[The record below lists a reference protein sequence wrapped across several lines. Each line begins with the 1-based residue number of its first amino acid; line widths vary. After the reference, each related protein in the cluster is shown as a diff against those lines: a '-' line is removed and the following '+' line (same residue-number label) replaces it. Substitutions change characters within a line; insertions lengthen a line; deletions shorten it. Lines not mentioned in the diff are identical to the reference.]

1 MSFVNLSRPPLDHR
15 PHSDSYTRPRFNSQN
30 TSDRLREG
38 SGLRPPP
45 FSMVSN
51 IKKGRKSVFKELG
64 LDDDFSDDCA
74 SPATES
80 FQHAR
85 ERNESMLSEKGL
97 GDVSGLAS
105 KREDTLNDDGND
117 DNDDDD
123 DDDDDGGEDRSSE
136 TEQRNTQTEHRR
148 TNSNQA
154 SKHSWYNK
162 LSQGYRRP
170 RIRTA
175 SSAPPPTV
183 SSLHRLGMIVMLIAV
198 ILPAFSYNNGRQKI
212 GSGAD
217 AGVIRPRQTASTD
230 VCLRWAQQAALLNGT
245 LYMYGGQSKTDKSQ
259 TVNTWNNDFLTL
271 DLTQSW
277 DTKSPALKGMKRPDG
292 PPAVANGF
300 LWQDYDNLYLYGGQ
314 FADNDGAE
322 GVYATVPP
330 MSVWR
335 YSVKG
340 DSWIEFKDPRTSA
353 GNYSTAANIPVQ
365 RSAEGAGLSV
375 PELGL
380 SWYFGGHL
388 DWLTTEGWSIH
399 TPRVYLK
406 SLLEFTHPGFSNT
419 GVDTLRGA
427 GAADGGVFR
436 NITEGGLQETDA
448 FPERADGVL
457 VFVPGWGVRGV
468 LIGMAGGSDRTFV
481 DDLGTLDVFDIATSE
496 WYHQR
501 TTGDRPSVRVNP
513 CAAIASAPD
522 ASSFQIYFFGGQTL
536 QPFGN
541 QTQYNDMY
549 ILSIPAFTWIK
560 VDAGDG
566 VPAPRAGHTCTMRDG
581 QIIVAGGYIGPDA
594 NCESPGVY
602 VFDASNLRWTSSFEA
617 GDHPADLSPENS
629 VLAGSY
635 GYKVPDKVQ
644 SVIGGSSDGGATATT
659 PAAGPATGGPFAT
672 GRSPVFTITQGGS
685 TATITS
691 FGPTSTS
698 NPDESGGD
706 GRGTNPGLIAA
717 GVIAGILGA
726 LALYLGFCA
735 WLYRRQ
741 VAAYK
746 QHLSQ
751 VNRYSGA
758 SPMHFEEAAGF
769 LPGRAA
775 GKGGRGHKRD
785 GSTVSDESF
794 SWVGTGVEPKW
805 MTDDPTPGGSGSG
818 GGAGGGSSSVGGP
831 PRKSEDARTFR
842 SGPSGT
848 ANDPR
853 TSSSRH
859 ANTDNESVSSTEQLL
874 EGQEPS
880 FFSVVMGP
888 RRALRVVNS
897 SE

>member
-15 PHSDSYTRPRFNSQN
+15 SHSDSHVRPRFNSHN

-38 SGLRPPP
+38 SGLRPQP

-64 LDDDFSDDCA
+64 LDDDFSEDCA
-74 SPATES
+74 SPVTES
-80 FQHAR
+80 FQHSR
-85 ERNESMLSEKGL
+85 ERKESMSVEKEYGV
-97 GDVSGLAS
+97 VSGLAS
-105 KREDTLNDDGND
+105 KRGDASNDG
-117 DNDDDD
+117 
-123 DDDDDGGEDRSSE
+123 DDDGDDDGESTRSE
-136 TEQRNTQTEHRR
+136 TEQREAPAEPRR
-148 TNSNQA
+148 RSSSQA
-154 SKHSWYNK
+154 AKHSWYNK

-170 RIRTA
+170 RIKTA

-183 SSLHRLGMIVMLIAV
+183 SSLQRLGMIALLIAV
-198 ILPAFSYNNGRQKI
+198 IIPAFSYNNGHQKI

-217 AGVIRPRQTASTD
+217 AGVIRPRDTSSTN

-245 LYMYGGQSKTDKSQ
+245 LYMYGGQSKTEVSQ
-259 TVNTWNNDFLTL
+259 TINTWNNDFLTL
-271 DLTQSW
+271 DLTKSW
-277 DTKSPALKGMKRPDG
+277 DTKSPSLKGMTIPNG

-300 LWQDYDNLYLYGGQ
+300 LWHDYDNLYLYGGQ
-314 FADNDGAE
+314 FADNEGAE
-322 GVYATVPP
+322 GVYATVAP
-330 MSVWR
+330 MSIWR
-335 YSVKG
+335 YSVK
-340 DSWIEFKDPRTSA
+340 DDYWIEFKDPRTSA
-353 GNYSTAANIPVQ
+353 GNYSTAANEPVQ

-406 SLLEFTHPGFSNT
+406 SLLEFTHPGFMNT
-419 GVDTLRGA
+419 GVDSLHGA

-468 LIGMAGGSDRTFV
+468 LIGMAGGSDKTFV

-522 ASSFQIYFFGGQTL
+522 ASSFQIYFFGGQNL
-536 QPFGN
+536 QPFRN

-549 ILSIPAFTWIK
+549 ILSVPAFTWIK

-581 QIIVAGGYIGPDA
+581 QIIVAGGYVGEDA
-594 NCESPGVY
+594 KCEPSGVY
-602 VFDASNLRWTSSFEA
+602 VFDASNLEWTSGFKA
-617 GDHPADLSPENS
+617 GDHPADLSSENS
-629 VLAGSY
+629 VQAGSF
-635 GYKVPDKVQ
+635 GYKVPGKVQ
-644 SVIGGSSDGGATATT
+644 SVIGGSSEGGATATT

-672 GRSPVFTITQGGS
+672 GKPPVFTITQGGS

-698 NPDESGGD
+698 GPGESSGGS
-706 GRGTNPGLIAA
+706 GGTNPGLIAA
-717 GVIAGILGA
+717 GVIAGVLGA

-758 SPMHFEEAAGF
+758 SPMHFGAANF
-769 LPGRAA
+769 FPGRAD
-775 GKGGRGHKRD
+775 KSSRGHNRD
-785 GSTVSDESF
+785 NSTVSDESF

-805 MTDDPTPGGSGSG
+805 MTDGPTPGSGSG
-818 GGAGGGSSSVGGP
+818 GTANGSGSGLK
-831 PRKSEDARTFR
+831 RKSEDARTFK
-842 SGPSGT
+842 SGPSGSG
-848 ANDPR
+848 NDPR

-859 ANTDNESVSSTEQLL
+859 ANTNNESISSTEQLL

-897 SE
+897 TE

>member
-1 MSFVNLSRPPLDHR
+1 
-15 PHSDSYTRPRFNSQN
+15 
-30 TSDRLREG
+30 
-38 SGLRPPP
+38 
-45 FSMVSN
+45 
-51 IKKGRKSVFKELG
+51 
-64 LDDDFSDDCA
+64 
-74 SPATES
+74 
-80 FQHAR
+80 
-85 ERNESMLSEKGL
+85 
-97 GDVSGLAS
+97 
-105 KREDTLNDDGND
+105 
-117 DNDDDD
+117 
-123 DDDDDGGEDRSSE
+123 
-136 TEQRNTQTEHRR
+136 
-148 TNSNQA
+148 
-154 SKHSWYNK
+154 
-162 LSQGYRRP
+162 
-170 RIRTA
+170 
-175 SSAPPPTV
+175 
-183 SSLHRLGMIVMLIAV
+183 
-198 ILPAFSYNNGRQKI
+198 
-212 GSGAD
+212 
-217 AGVIRPRQTASTD
+217 
-230 VCLRWAQQAALLNGT
+230 
-245 LYMYGGQSKTDKSQ
+245 MYGGQSKTEASQ

-271 DLTQSW
+271 DLTKSW
-277 DTKSPALKGMKRPDG
+277 DATSPSLKDMTIPNG

-300 LWQDYDNLYLYGGQ
+300 LWHDYNNLYLYGGQ

-322 GVYATVPP
+322 GVYATVAP
-330 MSVWR
+330 MSIWR
-335 YSVKG
+335 YSVKDG
-340 DSWIEFKDPRTSA
+340 SWIEFKDPRTSS
-353 GNYSTAANIPVQ
+353 GNYSTAGNTPVQ

-388 DWLTTEGWSIH
+388 DWLTTEGWSTQ

-406 SLLEFTHPGFSNT
+406 SLLEFTHPGFMNT
-419 GVDTLRGA
+419 GVDSLRGA

-468 LIGMAGGSDRTFV
+468 LIGMAGGSDKTFV

-522 ASSFQIYFFGGQTL
+522 ASSFQIYFFGGQNL
-536 QPFGN
+536 QPF
-541 QTQYNDMY
+541 YNDMY

-581 QIIVAGGYIGPDA
+581 QIIVAGGYIGEEPK
-594 NCESPGVY
+594 CESQEVY
-602 VFDASNLRWTSSFEA
+602 VFDASTLQWSSGFKA
-617 GDHPADLSPENS
+617 GDHPADLSSENS
-629 VLAGSY
+629 VQAGSY
-635 GYKVPDKVQ
+635 GYKVPGKVQ
-644 SVIGGSSDGGATATT
+644 SVIGGNSEGGATATT

-672 GRSPVFTITQGGS
+672 GKPPVFTITQGGS

-698 NPDESGGD
+698 APGESSGGS
-706 GRGTNPGLIAA
+706 GGTNPGLIAA

-758 SPMHFEEAAGF
+758 SPMHFGAANF
-769 LPGRAA
+769 FPSRAE
-775 GKGGRGHKRD
+775 KNSRGHNRD
-785 GSTVSDESF
+785 NSTVSDESF

-805 MTDDPTPGGSGSG
+805 MTDDPTPGSGSG
-818 GGAGGGSSSVGGP
+818 GTANVSGSGLK
-831 PRKSEDARTFR
+831 RKSEDARTFK

-848 ANDPR
+848 GNDPR

-859 ANTDNESVSSTEQLL
+859 ANTDNESISSTEQLL

-897 SE
+897 TE